1 VIYKEKTKVA
11 FLSIFIFLAV
21 SVHAQNND
29 TLRVLF
35 VGNSHTYF
43 NNMPILFDSLSQS
56 GGRAVI
62 TGMCA
67 PGGFTLEEHSTYTL
81 TLDMIYQGTWHYVV
95 LQEQSQIPTIN
106 YWRFNSMYPA
116 ARRLDSM
123 ITQHNESTAF
133 FMTWGWKYGGQM
145 VYNGDSSPF
154 FVNYFH
160 MQESVRVAY
169 ESIATELSAKLCPVG
184 MAWKRART
192 IDTLVDLWAEDNYH
206 PSLKGSYL
214 AACVFYSVFFNSS
227 PLGLSY
233 YAGLSPED
241 ALFFQYVAWQTVSG
255 IADEPRHFSPV
266 LSEFQ
271 IYPNPF
277 KYYTI
282 IRTPTSNVR
291 IYDINGRLVKSF
303 SPANPQSPPTNNRF
317 IWDGKD
323 NYGEKVS
330 AGLYFV
336 VVKTDK
342 NYISTPLIY
351 IGK

>member
-1 VIYKEKTKVA
+1 MLMV
-11 FLSIFIFLAV
+11 IFLAV
-21 SVHAQNND
+21 SLHAQSDD

-43 NNMPILFDSLSQS
+43 NNMPILFDSLSHS
-56 GGRAVI
+56 AGRPVI
-62 TGMCA
+62 IGMSA
-67 PGGFTLEEHSTYTL
+67 PGGYTLEQHTTL
-81 TLDMIYQGTWHYVV
+81 AITIDLINQGTWDYIV

-106 YWRFNSMYPA
+106 NLRFGSMYPA

-145 VYNGDSSPF
+145 IINGDSSPY

-192 IDTLVDLWAEDNYH
+192 IDTLVDLWVEDNYH

-227 PLGLSY
+227 PVGLSY
-233 YAGLSPED
+233 IAGLSTDD
-241 ALFFQYVAWQTVSG
+241 ALFFQNIAWQTVSG
-255 IADEPRHFSPV
+255 IADEPRHVFSQT
-266 LSEFQ
+266 SEFQ
-271 IYPNPF
+271 IYPNPAKTF
-277 KYYTI
+277 FI
-282 IRTPTSNVR
+282 IRSMLNAPCFTLKMFDVS
-291 IYDINGRLVKSF
+291 GELVKKLKS
-303 SPANPQSPPTNNRF
+303 SRAKEMRVALK
-317 IWDGKD
+317 GMK
-323 NYGEKVS
+323 
-330 AGLYFV
+330 AGIYFV
-336 VVKTDK
+336 QLNNQT
-342 NYISTPLIY
+342 STKKVI
-351 IGK
+351 ITK

>member
-1 VIYKEKTKVA
+1 
-11 FLSIFIFLAV
+11 
-21 SVHAQNND
+21 
-29 TLRVLF
+29 
-35 VGNSHTYF
+35 
-43 NNMPILFDSLSQS
+43 
-56 GGRAVI
+56 
-62 TGMCA
+62 
-67 PGGFTLEEHSTYTL
+67 
-81 TLDMIYQGTWHYVV
+81 
-95 LQEQSQIPTIN
+95 
-106 YWRFNSMYPA
+106 MYPA

-169 ESIATELSAKLCPVG
+169 ESIATELSATLCPVG

-192 IDTLVDLWAEDNYH
+192 IDSMVDLWAEDNYH
-206 PSLKGSYL
+206 PTLKGSYL

-241 ALFFQYVAWQTVSG
+241 ALFFQYIAWQTVSG
-255 IADEPRHFSPV
+255 IADEPRHFSPASSV
-266 LSEFQ
+266 FQ

-282 IRTPTSNVR
+282 IYSPSSSTR
-291 IYDINGRLVKSF
+291 IFDINGRLVKSF
-303 SPANPQSPPTNNRF
+303 SPANLQPPTVNNCF
-317 IWDGKD
+317 VWDGKD
-323 NYGEKVS
+323 NFGAKVS
-330 AGLYFV
+330 AGLYFAII
-336 VVKTDK
+336 KTDK
-342 NYISTPLIY
+342 NYISRPLIY
-351 IGK
+351 ISK

>member
-1 VIYKEKTKVA
+1 MLMV
-11 FLSIFIFLAV
+11 IFLAV
-21 SVHAQNND
+21 SLHAQSDD

-43 NNMPILFDSLSQS
+43 NNMPILFDSLSHS
-56 GGRAVI
+56 AGRPVI
-62 TGMCA
+62 TGMSA
-67 PGGFTLEEHSTYTL
+67 PGGYTLEQHTTL
-81 TLDMIYQGTWHYVV
+81 TITIDLINQGTWDYVV

-106 YWRFNSMYPA
+106 NLRFGSMYPA

-133 FMTWGWKYGGQM
+133 FMTWGWKYGGQTII
-145 VYNGDSSPF
+145 NGDSSPY

-206 PSLKGSYL
+206 PTLKGSYL

-227 PLGLSY
+227 PVGLSY
-233 YAGLSPED
+233 TGGLSLDD
-241 ALFFQYVAWQTVSG
+241 ALFFQGVAWQTVSG
-255 IADEPRHFSPV
+255 IADEPIYFPSPISK
-266 LSEFQ
+266 LQ

-277 KYYTI
+277 KYYTVI
-282 IRTPTSNVR
+282 HTPPSNVQ
-291 IYDINGRLVKSF
+291 IYDIDGRLVKSF
-303 SPANPQSPPTNNRF
+303 TPANHQSNNRF
-317 IWDGKD
+317 VWDGKD
-323 NYGEKVS
+323 NFGAKVS

-336 VVKTDK
+336 VKKTDK
-342 NYISTPLIY
+342 NYISRPLIY
-351 IGK
+351 MGK

>member
-1 VIYKEKTKVA
+1 MKTKKIE
-11 FLSIFIFLAV
+11 LLLIFVLIFLAV
-21 SVHAQNND
+21 SLHAQSND

-35 VGNSHTYF
+35 IGNSHTYF
-43 NNMPILFDSLSQS
+43 NNMPLLFDSLSQS
-56 GGRAVI
+56 AGRPVI
-62 TGMCA
+62 TGMSA
-67 PGGFTLEEHSTYTL
+67 PGGYTLEEHSTLTVTL
-81 TLDMIYQGTWHYVV
+81 AMIEQGTWDYVV

-106 YWRFNSMYPA
+106 YLRFNSMYPA
-116 ARRLDSM
+116 ARRLDSV
-123 ITQHNESTAF
+123 IAQHNESTAF

-145 VYNGDSSPF
+145 IIGGDSSPY

-169 ESIATELSAKLCPVG
+169 ESIATELSAKLCPIG

-206 PSLKGSYL
+206 PTLKGSYL

-233 YAGLSPED
+233 TAGLSPED
-241 ALFFQYVAWQTVSG
+241 ALFFQYVAWQVVSG
-255 IADEPRHFSPV
+255 VADKPRHFSLP

-277 KYYTI
+277 KCQTVI
-282 IRTPTSNVR
+282 HVSSSNIR

-303 SPANPQSPPTNNRF
+303 SRPNPQLPITNDHF
-317 IWDGKD
+317 VWDGTNEHND
-323 NYGEKVS
+323 KVS
-330 AGLYFV
+330 AGLYFIIA
-336 VVKTDK
+336 KTDK
-342 NYISTPLIY
+342 NYITAPLIY
-351 IGK
+351 VGR

>member
-1 VIYKEKTKVA
+1 MFVA
-11 FLSIFIFLAV
+11 IFLGV
-21 SVHAQNND
+21 SLHAQSND

-35 VGNSHTYF
+35 IGNSHTYF
-43 NNMPILFDSLSQS
+43 NNMPVLFDSLSQS
-56 GGRAVI
+56 AGRNVI
-62 TGMCA
+62 TDMVA

-81 TLDMIYQGTWHYVV
+81 TLAMIEQGTWHYVV

-106 YWRFNSMYPA
+106 NLRFNSMYPA
-116 ARRLDSM
+116 ARRLDSV

-145 VYNGDSSPF
+145 IIGGDSSPY

-184 MAWKRART
+184 MAWKRARM

-206 PSLKGSYL
+206 PTLKGSYL

-233 YAGLSPED
+233 TAGLSPED

-255 IADEPRHFSPV
+255 ITDNPRHFPHS

-277 KYYTI
+277 KDYTV
-282 IRTPTSNVR
+282 IRSPSSNIR
-291 IYDINGRLVKSF
+291 IYNINGRLVKSF
-303 SPANPQSPPTNNRF
+303 SRPNTKFPITNNHF
-317 IWDGKD
+317 VWDGT
-323 NYGEKVS
+323 NEYNEKVS
-330 AGLYFV
+330 AGLYFIIA
-336 VVKTDK
+336 KTDNK
-342 NYISTPLIY
+342 YITAPLIY
-351 IGK
+351 VGK